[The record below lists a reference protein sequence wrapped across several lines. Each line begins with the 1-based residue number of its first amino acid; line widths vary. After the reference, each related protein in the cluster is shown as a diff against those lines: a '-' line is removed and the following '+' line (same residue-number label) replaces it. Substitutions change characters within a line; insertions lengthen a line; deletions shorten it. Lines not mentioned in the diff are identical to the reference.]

1 MVMKHSELRPAARS
15 PCQVWATPII
25 SSVLVSDYS
34 YHLPEEL
41 IAQEALPD
49 RAASRLLYLNRSTG
63 EVRDLSFRGFPEL
76 LRSDDLVV
84 FNNTRVFPA
93 RLYGHRDRK
102 STRLNSSHTV
112 ISYAV
117 F

>member
-63 EVRDLSFRGFPEL
+63 EVRDLSFRGFPGL
-76 LRSDDLVV
+76 LRFVDLVV
-84 FNNTRVFPA
+84 LDKTHASLAVLNGQRVCV
-93 RLYGHRDRK
+93 
-102 STRLNSSHTV
+102 T
-112 ISYAV
+112 
-117 F
+117 